1 MKLTSK
7 LFTCLFIFILSGCK
21 TGGILDAMNKSNR
34 ENNAMNNAQYD
45 MSKDELWIKVDQFYK
60 TRFTNINY
68 NKDRNYIESAWGV
81 ARMGTTEKR
90 ISYRVTI
97 VGNAQPYKLAV
108 VARQGERYLQNNK
121 WTDWT
126 DSTNLTLEKQF
137 KKQVYE
143 HFNGPLVYDP
153 KKVAADE
160 AEADRKK
167 QEERRQQLER
177 KELSQDEW
185 LEQSRKRM
193 EKELNK

>member
-21 TGGILDAMNKSNR
+21 TGGILDAMNKSNW

-97 VGNAQPYKLAV
+97 VGNVQPY
-108 VARQGERYLQNNK
+108 
-121 WTDWT
+121 
-126 DSTNLTLEKQF
+126 
-137 KKQVYE
+137 
-143 HFNGPLVYDP
+143 
-153 KKVAADE
+153 
-160 AEADRKK
+160 
-167 QEERRQQLER
+167 
-177 KELSQDEW
+177 
-185 LEQSRKRM
+185 
-193 EKELNK
+193 